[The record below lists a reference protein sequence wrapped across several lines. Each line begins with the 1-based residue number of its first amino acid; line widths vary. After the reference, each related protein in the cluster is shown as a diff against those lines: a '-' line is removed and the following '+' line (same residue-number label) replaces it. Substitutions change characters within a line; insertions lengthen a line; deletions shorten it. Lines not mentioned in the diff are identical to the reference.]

1 MALCHNKDNGSRLE
15 GRELAK
21 ISADLA
27 EKNFL
32 STRVDSGCL
41 AYLISP
47 GLAIFFDAE
56 TLKAEI
62 IALRTVE
69 RYCTNCKALAIY
81 NNFFRGDFCTP
92 LQLPPQNEDDENGG
106 W

>member
-1 MALCHNKDNGSRLE
+1 MALCHKKDNGSRLE

-27 EKNFL
+27 EKEFP
-32 STRVDSGCL
+32 STRVDPSCL
-41 AYLISP
+41 AYLILP
-47 GLAIFFDAE
+47 GEAIFFDAE

-62 IALRTVE
+62 VALRSVE
-69 RYCTNCKALAIY
+69 RYCTNCKALSIY
-81 NNFFRGDFCTP
+81 NNFFRGNFDTP
-92 LQLPPQNEDDENGG
+92 FVLPPQIEEDENED